1 MASTKVAAV
10 ALPDL
15 SHLSSADYERVYE
28 PSDDTFLLVD
38 ALSADVA
45 ELLGR
50 RPALCV
56 EIGSGSGCVI
66 THLGRLLPDA
76 ALLAGDVNRHAN
88 RATAAT
94 GAANG
99 RRVVPV
105 QMDLLSAL
113 RPGIVDVLVFNPP
126 YVPTSTEELVE
137 AVATADISAA
147 WAGGPRGRLVLDR
160 LLPALGPALSPSGL
174 FYLLGVA
181 ENEPSEIASLLR
193 EQAGLESVV
202 IAERRAQN
210 ERLFVM
216 RCRRGGATE
225 APPSPR
231 RDGDRSG
238 ELATA
243 AESIAREDAASCS
256 SVG

>member
-1 MASTKVAAV
+1 
-10 ALPDL
+10 
-15 SHLSSADYERVYE
+15 
-28 PSDDTFLLVD
+28 
-38 ALSADVA
+38 
-45 ELLGR
+45 
-50 RPALCV
+50 
-56 EIGSGSGCVI
+56 
-66 THLGRLLPDA
+66 
-76 ALLAGDVNRHAN
+76 
-88 RATAAT
+88 
-94 GAANG
+94 
-99 RRVVPV
+99 
-105 QMDLLSAL
+105 
-113 RPGIVDVLVFNPP
+113 
-126 YVPTSTEELVE
+126 
-137 AVATADISAA
+137 
-147 WAGGPRGRLVLDR
+147 VLDR

-225 APPSPR
+225 APPTPR
-231 RDGDRSG
+231 RDRSG